1 MRRNLLLIIMAV
13 ATLASVGCREQLKKT
28 DGSQTAPKT
37 SIGEAYELF
46 VICNDNHWNDHIQ
59 AAISET
65 FECEVPG
72 LSRPE
77 KYFHV
82 VDHKSFDDVND
93 VERKHCNLLAVR
105 IDPTNSGTTIT
116 SAEDVNASQQ
126 LVVTIHSTSAAEAAQ
141 YIRDNAYT
149 LRDMFEQ
156 NERMI
161 HFRTVSASESPE
173 AMEIISDLTGIDM
186 HVPGGF
192 TVATPKEDI
201 LKWFVR
207 KYPNKQQHIFVFTE
221 ECEDINTVSAEQ
233 LEQSIDNHISIIS
246 VEDEEGSYM
255 CVSKNREIFITP
267 KNINGRLWYEIR
279 CCWRVEGYPMG
290 GPLVSYS
297 TYDETNK
304 RMITIAFALFSPE
317 QMQRHDMAQLESLIY
332 LTK

>member
-1 MRRNLLLIIMAV
+1 MKRKLLLLLTAV
-13 ATLASVGCREQLKKT
+13 ALLATVGCREQLKKAS
-28 DGSQTAPKT
+28 GSNQAPKT

-46 VICNDNHWNDHIQ
+46 VICNDNHWNNYIQ
-59 AAISET
+59 AAVSEV

-82 VDHKSFDDVND
+82 IDHKSFDDVND

-105 IDPTNSGTTIT
+105 IDPTNNGTTIT

-126 LVVTIHSTSAAEAAQ
+126 LVVTIHSTSSAEAAQ
-141 YIRDNAYT
+141 YIRDNAYM

-161 HFRTVSASESPE
+161 HFSTNCASESPE
-173 AMEIISDLTGIDM
+173 AMEIIKELTGISM

-192 TVATPKEDI
+192 MTENPKEDI
-201 LKWFVR
+201 LKWFKR
-207 KYPNKQQHIFVFTE
+207 KYYNKSQHIFVFTE
-221 ECEDINTVSAEQ
+221 PCEDINTVSAEQ
-233 LEQSIDNHISIIS
+233 LEQSIDNHINIIS

-255 CVSKNREIFITP
+255 CISKERQIFITP
-267 KNINGRLWYEIR
+267 KEINGRLWYEIR

-290 GPLVSYS
+290 GPMVSYS
-297 TYDETNK
+297 TYDEANK
-304 RMITIAFALFSPE
+304 RMITIAFALFSPD

-332 LTK
+332 LTR